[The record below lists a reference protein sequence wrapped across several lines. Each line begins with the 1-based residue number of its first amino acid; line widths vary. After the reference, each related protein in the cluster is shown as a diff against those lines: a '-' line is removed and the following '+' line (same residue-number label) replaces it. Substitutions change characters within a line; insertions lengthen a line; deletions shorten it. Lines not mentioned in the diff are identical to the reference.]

1 MAGIGLRKP
10 YIAKY
15 VNTGGVVSYTSGQLL
30 AKAIEFSASIDA
42 PEDNNLY
49 ADDGIAESDRS
60 FSSGSLEITTD
71 DLEQAASA
79 LILGITAKSITV
91 GEETLSELVYDDDM
105 EAPDLG
111 FGVII
116 PKKVGGVMKFR
127 AVVFHKIK
135 FNIPD
140 ESATTQGENIE
151 WQTPQISASIMR
163 DDTAKRGWK
172 SETTA
177 DSAAVAE
184 AYIKQKLGISA

>member
-15 VNTGGVVSYTSGQLL
+15 VNTDGVVSYTSGQLL
-30 AKAIEFSASIDA
+30 AKAIEFSASIDT

-79 LILGITAKSITV
+79 LILGITSKSITV

-116 PKKVGGVMKFR
+116 PKKVNGEMKFR

-135 FNIPD
+135 FNIPG

-151 WQTPQISASIMR
+151 WKTPQISASIMR

-177 DSAAVAE
+177 DSAAIAE
-184 AYIKQKLGISA
+184 AYIKQKLNIS

>member
-15 VNTGGVVSYTSGQLL
+15 VNTEGVVSYTSGQLL
-30 AKAIEFSASIDA
+30 AKAIEFSASIDT

-79 LILGITAKSITV
+79 LILGITSKSITV

-116 PKKVGGVMKFR
+116 PKKVNGAMKFR

-135 FNIPD
+135 FNIPG

-151 WQTPQISASIMR
+151 WKTPQISASIMR

-177 DSAAVAE
+177 DSAAIAE
-184 AYIKQKLGISA
+184 AYIKQKLNIS